1 MAVKYM
7 TLARKLQSACLLKGE
22 KILFNSRQWYNE
34 DRHRAVTQY
43 IILKSTEENGKEINR
58 ELFKT
63 YSQIQ
68 LVLFMRDYWY
78 TLNGWELPADNPEW
92 EEIKT
97 NVL

>member
-1 MAVKYM
+1 MAAKNM
-7 TLARKLQSACLLKGE
+7 TLVRKLQSACLLKGE
-22 KILFNSRQWYNE
+22 KLLLNSRQWYSKEQN
-34 DRHRAVTQY
+34 RAITQY
-43 IILKSTEENGKEINR
+43 IILKSTEENGKEINQ

-78 TLNGWELPADNPEW
+78 TLNNWELPTDNPEW